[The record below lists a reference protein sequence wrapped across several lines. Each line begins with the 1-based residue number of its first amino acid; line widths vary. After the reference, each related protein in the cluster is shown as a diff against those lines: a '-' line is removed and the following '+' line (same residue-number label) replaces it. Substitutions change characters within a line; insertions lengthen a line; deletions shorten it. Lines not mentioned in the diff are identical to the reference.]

1 MDTNE
6 AKRIETTNHE
16 RYQMATG
23 SGWQFWA
30 DMPELLTR
38 WQVLPFNQRGDKR
51 MAFGVVQGNFHGLP
65 FTVFEFHRRPTVTSV
80 HTRWTNKKVNEYDT
94 ITIDSVWVV
103 TLPSALPFFQIVSS
117 IDSAFDTEQYPE
129 PPTPDRKFNRWYKL
143 IDTDPNAA
151 THILTPPVMSTM
163 RQLKLHNW
171 SVVGTDLIYVENPFF
186 RTKPEDVVETLGK
199 LASLVA
205 VLPVNQPQP
214 MQPQMQ
220 AQPVQPQY
228 QPQPPQPQ
236 YAQPQHQP
244 PYPQPQYQQPYPPP
258 PAPQYPQYQQP
269 YPPQHYPPQQPYP
282 PQQYPQPYHPQQPY
296 PPQYPQQPYP
306 YGYPPQQG
314 Y

>member
-6 AKRIETTNHE
+6 ARRIETTNHE

-30 DMPELLTR
+30 DMPDLLTR

-65 FTVFEFHRRPTVTSV
+65 FTGFEFHRRPTVTSV

-103 TLPSALPFFQIVSS
+103 TLPSAMPFFQIVSS

-151 THILTPPVMSTM
+151 MHILTPPVMSTM

-171 SVVGTDLIYVENPFF
+171 SLVGTDLIYVENPFF
-186 RTKPEDVVETLGK
+186 RTKPEDIVETLSK
-199 LASLVA
+199 LATL
-205 VLPVNQPQP
+205 L
-214 MQPQMQ
+214 
-220 AQPVQPQY
+220 
-228 QPQPPQPQ
+228 
-236 YAQPQHQP
+236 
-244 PYPQPQYQQPYPPP
+244 
-258 PAPQYPQYQQP
+258 
-269 YPPQHYPPQQPYP
+269 
-282 PQQYPQPYHPQQPY
+282 
-296 PPQYPQQPYP
+296 
-306 YGYPPQQG
+306 
-314 Y
+314 